1 MRGYNARFISQFLAT
16 EFKYHPLYMLC
27 HILLKVASP
36 LVLGWI
42 FGVSW
47 IQVFLGHY
55 STFSVP
61 QSKIDLSHLSKEK
74 KHCCSHEVKLI
85 LTNVC

>member
-1 MRGYNARFISQFLAT
+1 M
-16 EFKYHPLYMLC
+16 
-27 HILLKVASP
+27 
-36 LVLGWI
+36 VLGWV

-74 KHCCSHEVKLI
+74 KYCGSDAVK
-85 LTNVC
+85 